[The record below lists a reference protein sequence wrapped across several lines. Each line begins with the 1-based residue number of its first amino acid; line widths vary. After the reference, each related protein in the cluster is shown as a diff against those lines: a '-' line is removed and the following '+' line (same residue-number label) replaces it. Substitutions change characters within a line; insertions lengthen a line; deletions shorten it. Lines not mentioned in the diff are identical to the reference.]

1 MFCVSCLNTY
11 KVNTKLY
18 YKKYIM
24 SENIDM
30 SFPDVM
36 TKLYLIW
43 ENSEKQKELLQVEVQ
58 DYKDNINQ
66 LTVDHTELL
75 KKFESVNEHNEK
87 LVHEINQLR
96 KQVQDAEDDQKQFR
110 KVSHILT
117 MDREN
122 NSYKQQIAILEKR
135 VAFYQNQCNNLKV
148 NDAENK
154 INKQTETENIMI
166 DMETN
171 THDIINDNSAIVEEE
186 KDLDVN
192 AENTAN
198 VEDVVNASNAPN
210 APNYDTVPENS
221 NEDEDIDV
229 KEKKIKG
236 VVYYVSD
243 DGDIY
248 IKNDDNSIGELKGK
262 IENLP
267 SGKTKVKW
275 YKTK

>member
-1 MFCVSCLNTY
+1 
-11 KVNTKLY
+11 
-18 YKKYIM
+18 M

-58 DYKDNINQ
+58 DYKDSIKQ

-87 LVHEINQLR
+87 LEIEINHLK
-96 KQVQDAEDDQKQFR
+96 KQVQDVEDDQKQFR

-154 INKQTETENIMI
+154 IDKQTETENLMI

-171 THDIINDNSAIVEEE
+171 THDIVNDNSE
-186 KDLDVN
+186 KDLVDDVN
-192 AENTAN
+192 AANAEN
-198 VEDVVNASNAPN
+198 VEDAVNAPNASNAS
-210 APNYDTVPENS
+210 NYDTVPENS

-248 IKNDDNSIGELKGK
+248 IKNEDNSIGELKGK
-262 IENLP
+262 IEHLP